1 MDLRYTLTP
10 VEGKDVIGYQLTGP
24 GINGAREVLSCHVAQ
39 LGDQIVRAQL
49 VAAGWTPPGEKSDI
63 ERKDALL
70 REALEILSCHI
81 EYDWHGKPLNEID
94 AETDTLADTIT
105 KELAK

>member
-1 MDLRYTLTP
+1 MQDKQLDALRLADRSEDSDPDFDDLC
-10 VEGKDVIGYQLTGP
+10 
-24 GINGAREVLSCHVAQ
+24 GAANL
-39 LGDQIVRAQL
+39 LRAQHE
-49 VAAGWTPPGEKSDI
+49 VI

-70 REALEILSCHI
+70 RQALEILSCHI

-94 AETDTLADTIT
+94 AEAYMLADTIT